1 MQSDNM
7 QPCSEE
13 DVKQV
18 IEQTLENAGL
28 RDVHT
33 TAFIIAEP
41 AVATNEPIS
50 DEPDPEMDAYL
61 AKFETLTRLTEASR
75 RICEE
80 TASLTYLSTG
90 DKKLM
95 AVITMQDELMR
106 CIVEQMI
113 AMNNIF
119 GRE

>member
-28 RDVHT
+28 RDGAAPV
-33 TAFIIAEP
+33 ASEP
-41 AVATNEPIS
+41 ATNEPIS

-61 AKFETLTRLTEASR
+61 AKFETLTRLTDTSR

-80 TASLTYLSTG
+80 TAALTYLSTG
-90 DKKLM
+90 DKKLISL
-95 AVITMQDELMR
+95 ITVQDELMR

>member
-7 QPCSEE
+7 EPCSEE

-28 RDVHT
+28 RDGTILCTVH
-33 TAFIIAEP
+33 EELP
-41 AVATNEPIS
+41 ASV

-61 AKFETLTRLTEASR
+61 AKFETLTRLTDASR

-80 TASLTYLSTG
+80 TAALSYLSTG
-90 DKKLM
+90 DNKLM
-95 AVITMQDELMR
+95 ACIAAQDELMR